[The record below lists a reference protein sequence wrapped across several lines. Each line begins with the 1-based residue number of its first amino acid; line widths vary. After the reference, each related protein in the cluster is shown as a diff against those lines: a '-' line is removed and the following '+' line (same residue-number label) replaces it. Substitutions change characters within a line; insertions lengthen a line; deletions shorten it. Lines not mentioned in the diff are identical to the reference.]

1 MTDIHMFK
9 CECDVPV
16 GLPER
21 IIVRIKIVYTQDY
34 FIRNTFLIN
43 ENIAHGNI
51 SIQKPFPEFHLEVFS
66 YDQSESF

>member
-43 ENIAHGNI
+43 ENIIICEII
-51 SIQKPFPEFHLEVFS
+51 SILKK
-66 YDQSESF
+66 